1 MRVGTTFGTS
11 HDGFRSSVRCTRG
24 RDARG
29 SERKGGGKGR
39 RGGVVVQAEA
49 KAQEELWTGGQ
60 ALAGVVAFR
69 VADRGTKILCDACGI
84 AFPAPLVGMAAVL
97 TTLLISGKYAPKTGV
112 AVQKSMA
119 PALAW
124 IQKWMPLFYVPSLV
138 ALPLAAQDVP
148 SDQAAR
154 LVLLIAGGAVASL
167 TSTAALL
174 TAIAKKSPPKGGIK
188 DDVAGVATRAS
199 QAETSAVGATESPF
213 TLSVFMEKLGE
224 LGKLWLGITLASF
237 GAATIFTKLG
247 QAQAGHWATQLC
259 LLGSLVT
266 SYLAGKA
273 TPSNLQSIMHP
284 IAACALGADIVA
296 FALATA
302 TGQTFDAVL
311 FSFLSRGKNSLGV
324 GAGDLLMGFLGSV
337 VWSFGFRVYA
347 QRDLIRENARL
358 VFGTIAVSPLISL
371 FGTVVFGRLLGL
383 RPDLVLAAAPRSV
396 TVALALPIAQRL
408 GAEALAPVT
417 AACVVVTGLIG
428 ANFAQAILTKMGVR
442 PDPIRG
448 LATASSAHGLGTAAL
463 AATEPEAMPFC
474 ALAYALIAV
483 ASTAYVF
490 VPFVRDAL
498 IAIAGNAGAMVV

>member
-1 MRVGTTFGTS
+1 MDATSMLRVPRTCAKARSGT
-11 HDGFRSSVRCTRG
+11 RRREG
-24 RDARG
+24 RTARTG
-29 SERKGGGKGR
+29 WKEEEKRAS
-39 RGGVVVQAEA
+39 VVVRAT
-49 KAQEELWTGGQ
+49 AQVKEELWNGGQ

-69 VADRGTKILCDACGI
+69 VADRGAKILCDACGI

-97 TTLLISGKYAPKTGV
+97 ATLLVSGKYAPKTGV
-112 AVQKSMA
+112 RVQKSMA

-138 ALPLAAQDVP
+138 ALPLAAKDVP

-154 LVLLIAGGAVASL
+154 LALLIVGGAVVSL

-174 TAIAKKSPPKGGIK
+174 TAIAKKTPPKGGIN
-188 DDVAGVATRAS
+188 DDAIGAAARSSQSNAAAKGVA
-199 QAETSAVGATESPF
+199 ETPF

-224 LGKLWLGITLASF
+224 LGKVWLGITLASF
-237 GAATIFTKLG
+237 GAATVFAKLG
-247 QAQAGHWATQLC
+247 QAQAGHWATQVC

-273 TPSNLQSIMHP
+273 TPPNVQSIMHP

-296 FALATA
+296 YALAAA
-302 TGQTFDAVL
+302 TDQTFDAVL

-358 VFGTIAVSPLISL
+358 VFGTIGISPLISL
-371 FGTVVFGRLLGL
+371 FGTVTFGRLLGL

-483 ASTAYVF
+483 ASTGYVF
-490 VPFVRDAL
+490 IPFVRDAL
-498 IAIAGNAGAMVV
+498 IAIAGNIAATGV